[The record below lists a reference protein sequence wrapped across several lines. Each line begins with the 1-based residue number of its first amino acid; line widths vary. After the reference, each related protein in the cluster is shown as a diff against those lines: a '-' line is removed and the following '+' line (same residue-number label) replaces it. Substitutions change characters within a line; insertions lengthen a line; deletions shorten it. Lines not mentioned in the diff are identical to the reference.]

1 MSFIYVGRLDELKGI
16 RTLFQAWEFLG
27 ENAPC
32 LAVCGS
38 GPMEDWCVRHS
49 KGRNI
54 RMMGYVDSSIV
65 RKLMS
70 ESLALILPTLLYEG
84 FPMTIP
90 EAFSVGTPVI
100 CSDLGNAGSIV
111 REGVTGWK
119 FKAGNA
125 AELAAAVRKC
135 LDSDGALRAR
145 VKEEYE
151 SKYTPDANYRRLIE
165 IYSEVLNANRSF
177 GPQRR

>member
-1 MSFIYVGRLDELKGI
+1 
-16 RTLFQAWEFLG
+16 
-27 ENAPC
+27 
-32 LAVCGS
+32 
-38 GPMEDWCVRHS
+38 
-49 KGRNI
+49 
-54 RMMGYVDSSIV
+54 
-65 RKLMS
+65 
-70 ESLALILPTLLYEG
+70 
-84 FPMTIP
+84 MTIL

-119 FKAGNA
+119 FQAGNA
-125 AELAAAVRKC
+125 PELAAAVRKC
-135 LDSDGALRAR
+135 LDSNGGLRAR

-151 SKYTPDANYRRLIE
+151 SKYTPDANYRRLNE